1 MSRDIRK
8 TFFSLDIDL
17 LTHFCSIKG
26 QLRPK
31 IEKCLIFAEK
41 MTCNAVLFLLN
52 HAGKRLQL
60 YVIQLQ
66 QIITRNMR

>member
-1 MSRDIRK
+1 MSRDIHK
-8 TFFSLDIDL
+8 TFFSLDIGL

-41 MTCNAVLFLLN
+41 MTYNTVLSILD
-52 HAGKRLQL
+52 HAKKRLQL
-60 YVIQLQ
+60 YVIQL
-66 QIITRNMR
+66 